1 VRLLS
6 GEPERLAVIPYQAA
20 GRGRVENVQL
30 VVQRLRV
37 DTLPVGCRALLAAG
51 DLQGIAPSPL
61 GGDPVLLGVALAD
74 YLHIWAD
81 YGLIPPPDQVG
92 VLLTGD
98 LYSAPSADR
107 RGASGDVTDVWLAFA
122 AAGCQTVI
130 GIAGNHD
137 EVTAAQLAGL
147 APGLVLLDGSS
158 HRFGGRTVAG
168 VGGVVGDPA
177 RLMRRTEK
185 DFLALVEAAA
195 APRPDVL
202 LLHEG
207 PAGNTPRQ
215 PGNVAVRALLESRP
229 PALTL
234 CGHVHWDEPVA
245 SLGGGHVV
253 NVDARAMVLCR

>member
-1 VRLLS
+1 MRLRTC
-6 GEPERLAVIPYQAA
+6 ERERLAAIPYQAA

-30 VVQRLRV
+30 VVDRLLV
-37 DTLPVGCRALLAAG
+37 DALPDGCQALLIAG

-61 GGDPVLLGVALAD
+61 GGDPALLGIVLAD
-74 YLHIWAD
+74 YLHVWAA
-81 YGLIPPPDQVG
+81 YGLLPPPERVG

-98 LYSAPSADR
+98 LYSAPSADQ

-122 AAGCQTVI
+122 AAGCPMVI

-137 EVTAAQLAGL
+137 EVTATQLAGL
-147 APGLVLLDGSS
+147 APGMVLLDGSS
-158 HRFGGRTVAG
+158 HRFGGLTFAG

-177 RLMRRTEK
+177 RPMRRTEK

-195 APRPDVL
+195 TPWPDVL

-207 PAGNTPRQ
+207 PAGNASRQ
-215 PGNVAVRALLESRP
+215 PGNVAVRASLERRP
-229 PALTL
+229 PALTV

-245 SLGGGHVV
+245 SLGDGHVV
-253 NVDARAMVLCR
+253 NVDARAMILCR